1 MPNSRH
7 FTGAMGNRM
16 AFQPAGVPVSL
27 ANRRRN
33 PERDCHGLTLGP
45 RGIGAGSHASPSRP
59 PAVGA
64 VRRGPVSY
72 RPNALSQGAASNRQC
87 RRKRPGC
94 SKARAALG
102 AHPGDVACRV
112 ARAVHPRFASAYCF
126 ASRGGRAPSA
136 QPGSRSR
143 FHGVCMFSTALMRAT
158 WVSSVSRLS
167 LDRQAWHRVR
177 GEPRT

>member
-72 RPNALSQGAASNRQC
+72 RPNALSQGAASNRRC
-87 RRKRPGC
+87 HRAPPRC
-94 SKARAALG
+94 SRARAALG
-102 AHPGDVACRV
+102 ARPADAAGRAAGVA
-112 ARAVHPRFASAYCF
+112 HPRFAF
-126 ASRGGRAPSA
+126 A
-136 QPGSRSR
+136 
-143 FHGVCMFSTALMRAT
+143 H
-158 WVSSVSRLS
+158 SRLS
-167 LDRQAWHRVR
+167 GARLVSSQCHRAGCSGAPLGSGSEASFEMMAV
-177 GEPRT
+177 